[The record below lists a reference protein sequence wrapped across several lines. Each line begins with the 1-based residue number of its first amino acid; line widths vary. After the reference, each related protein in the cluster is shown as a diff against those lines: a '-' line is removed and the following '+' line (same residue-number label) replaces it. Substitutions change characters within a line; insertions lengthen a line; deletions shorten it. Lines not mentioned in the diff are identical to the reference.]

1 MVSLVAVLA
10 GLLVTTG
17 AKAQINNTS
26 QLTGQINTISTAVP
40 FLRITADARA
50 GAMGDAGIATSAD
63 ANSIYWNPAKLSFAE
78 NNVGLTASYTP
89 WLRQLVNDIYLAN
102 ISGYKH
108 LDKNQTLAVSLLY
121 FDLGSITFTNITGVS
136 IGDFNPHEFVTSIA
150 YARKLSDYFSAGI
163 GLKFIYSNLAAG
175 QNINGSTIKPGKAAA
190 ADISIYYEKDIK
202 ISDYKSK
209 FAFGTNISNVGS
221 KITYTESIDKDFIPI
236 NLGIGTA
243 VTMEVDDYN
252 DITFAFDIN
261 KLLVPTPDTLDAD
274 GGGIPDFKEKG
285 VVSGMFGSFGDA
297 PGGFSEEIAELMFSF
312 GLEYWY
318 SDQFAIRAGY
328 FNEHSTKG
336 NRKYLTAGLGL
347 KLNVFGLNVS
357 YLIPS
362 NSQRNPLD
370 NTLRFTLLF
379 NFDKEKDSPTTP

>member
-1 MVSLVAVLA
+1 MI
-10 GLLVTTG
+10 GLLTGSLITTG
-17 AKAQINNTS
+17 ALAQITTD
-26 QLTGQINTISTAVP
+26 QLNGQINTISTAVP
-40 FLRITADARA
+40 FLRITSDARA
-50 GAMGDAGIATSAD
+50 AAMGDAGIATSAD

-78 NNVGLTASYTP
+78 NTVGLTASYTP

-102 ISGYKH
+102 ISGYKQ
-108 LDKNQTLAVSLLY
+108 LDDKQTLAASLVY
-121 FDLGSITFTNITGVS
+121 FDLGNITFTNITGEP
-136 IGDFNPHEFVTSIA
+136 IGDFSPNEFVTTVA
-150 YARKLSDYFSAGI
+150 YARKLSDYFSTGI
-163 GLKFIYSNLAAG
+163 ALKFIYSNLAAG
-175 QNINGSTIKPGKAAA
+175 QNVGGTTIKAGKAAA
-190 ADISIYYEKDIK
+190 ADISAYYERDIK
-202 ISDYKSK
+202 ISDFKSK

-243 VTMEVDDYN
+243 LDIEVDDYN

-261 KLLVPTPDTLDAD
+261 KLLVPTPDTLDINAN
-274 GGGIPDFKEKG
+274 GIPDFKEKG
-285 VVSGMFGSFGDA
+285 VVSGMFGSFTDA
-297 PGGFSEEIAELMFSF
+297 PGGFSEEIAELMYSF
-312 GLEYWY
+312 GVEYWY

-336 NRKYLTAGLGL
+336 NRKYITAGLGL

-379 NFDKEKDSPTTP
+379 NFDKSKEGGSTG